1 MLHYSR
7 NVVFVTLQSLF
18 IMALSNFTVFL
29 IFDHCELLAIFQI
42 RARLCVVHGQTVWSS
57 MYVKGQFFLPSIYN
71 APKSLGGGCLW
82 NLLEHFSKMSIE
94 STLRTSW
101 WLSSKL
107 GLMCLLLEKKL
118 KKENDPYRYRDLVC
132 LFEDY
137 FSSRLGCSF
146 SDFTSRNNN
155 WKDKKKW
162 QKMLNT

>member
-1 MLHYSR
+1 MCTILQLITSTTEGKRHYIFMQPCHKTCMYTLLHSAPEMEKCCIYSR

-107 GLMCLLLEKKL
+107 GLMCLLLEKNWR
-118 KKENDPYRYRDLVC
+118 KK
-132 LFEDY
+132 
-137 FSSRLGCSF
+137 
-146 SDFTSRNNN
+146 
-155 WKDKKKW
+155 
-162 QKMLNT
+162 MI

>member
-1 MLHYSR
+1 MQGVVTTYKVLPLLNTCTILQLITSTTEGKRHYIFMQPCHKTCMYTLLHSAPEMEKCCIYSR

-101 WLSSKL
+101 
-107 GLMCLLLEKKL
+107 
-118 KKENDPYRYRDLVC
+118 
-132 LFEDY
+132 
-137 FSSRLGCSF
+137 
-146 SDFTSRNNN
+146 
-155 WKDKKKW
+155 
-162 QKMLNT
+162 

>member
-1 MLHYSR
+1 MYVYFTSQCSRNGKMLHYSR

-82 NLLEHFSKMSIE
+82 NLLEHFSKCQLSPLCEPVGDSVVNWGWCAYFWKKIE
-94 STLRTSW
+94 ER
-101 WLSSKL
+101 
-107 GLMCLLLEKKL
+107 
-118 KKENDPYRYRDLVC
+118 
-132 LFEDY
+132 
-137 FSSRLGCSF
+137 
-146 SDFTSRNNN
+146 
-155 WKDKKKW
+155 KW
-162 QKMLNT
+162 PIWMLNLI

>member
-1 MLHYSR
+1 MYVYFTSQCSKNGKMLHYSR

-101 WLSSKL
+101 WLSNKF
-107 GLMCLLLEKKL
+107 GVDVPTFGKKNL
-118 KKENDPYRYRDLVC
+118 
-132 LFEDY
+132 
-137 FSSRLGCSF
+137 
-146 SDFTSRNNN
+146 RN
-155 WKDKKKW
+155 
-162 QKMLNT
+162 KMI

>member
-118 KKENDPYRYRDLVC
+118 KKENDLKPI
-132 LFEDY
+132 
-137 FSSRLGCSF
+137 
-146 SDFTSRNNN
+146 
-155 WKDKKKW
+155 W
-162 QKMLNT
+162 MLNLLWIPWFSMFVWRLLGRHSLMAGLRIPIQFFGERH